1 MSGTMTYLEAPC
13 DPDMDDLCA
22 EVVAS
27 VLQQV
32 LRTVIIREV
41 LACLLEIL

>member
-1 MSGTMTYLEAPC
+1 MSGTMTYLEATC
-13 DPDMDDLCA
+13 DPDMDALCA

-32 LRTVIIREV
+32 LRIVIGKV
-41 LACLLEIL
+41 LACLLEIV

>member
-32 LRTVIIREV
+32 LRTVIREV